1 MELGKTKSIIERF
14 ARENNVDVQV
24 AWDSFFFDEFMH
36 RVSLSK
42 YKEKYVFKG
51 GFYLQKILGVSTRS
65 TMDLDFKYS
74 SPDFSDKNVMTEIR
88 EICGLNQE
96 SNIVFS
102 CLGIEDIRAVM
113 KYTGK
118 SIRIEARFFNV
129 HKRFSIDIAVGDM
142 VTPGPVLL
150 EFDNSFLIEHFQVLA
165 YSIET
170 IIAEKFETLVSRGV
184 NNSRSKDLLDLYLLE
199 QHGYDRALLNSAMI
213 NTFFHRGTNL
223 DKSFVTDSLQK
234 VFGFFRIRE
243 LYENYAKKNRFASG
257 VSFDMCQESIWRIFS
272 DIAYQEPVHIK
283 DYGVEIHLVRHG
295 QDEKDKL
302 GGWSDNHLTESGIE
316 QVRKLTAQLDADY
329 DILVSSD
336 LIRARES
343 AAIISNYLGKEIIFD
358 AGFRETDNGDLR
370 NLTISEFKENYP
382 GLYFSSLRMDESYPN
397 GESPN
402 LFHNRVS
409 EAFIDLLE
417 NNMNRKILLVTHGG
431 VITIILCLVHGLCY
445 SNKLK
450 IMPETGSLTK
460 ISL

>member
-1 MELGKTKSIIERF
+1 MG
-14 ARENNVDVQV
+14 NNFDVQV

-42 YKEKYVFKG
+42 HKEKYVFKG

-74 SPDFSDKNVMTEIR
+74 SPDFSDKTVMTEIL

-102 CLGIEDIRAVM
+102 CIGIEDIRAAM

-129 HKRFSIDIAVGDM
+129 RKRFSIDIAVGDM

-150 EFDNSFLIEHFQVLA
+150 DFDNSFLTEHFQVLA

-199 QHGYDRALLNSAMI
+199 QHGYDSALLNSAMI
-213 NTFFHRGTNL
+213 NTFFHRGTSL
-223 DKSFVTDSLQK
+223 DKSFVADSLHK

-257 VSFDMCQESIWRIFS
+257 VSFNMCKESILKIFS

-283 DYGVEIHLVRHG
+283 NYGVEIHLVRHG
-295 QDEKDKL
+295 QDEKEKL

-329 DILVSSD
+329 DLLVSSD

-343 AAIISNYLGKEIIFD
+343 AAIISNYLGKEITFD

-370 NLTISEFKENYP
+370 NLTISEFKEDYP
-382 GLYFSSLRMDESYPN
+382 GLYFSSLRMDECYPN
-397 GESPN
+397 GESPYM
-402 LFHNRVS
+402 FHKRVS
-409 EAFIDLLE
+409 KAFAQLLE
-417 NNMNRKILLVTHGG
+417 NNRNRKILLVTHGG

-460 ISL
+460 IRS